1 MLLHRFIQITVVF
14 LLLASCGSET
24 LDPTAGDDP
33 TGRRKGTFALFLKD
47 GPIQAKEVWVT
58 ISEIDVHSTGAGW
71 QSFDPE
77 RETLDL
83 LKLRGGQEA
92 LLEQAQLEAGKYTQ
106 IRLRVVDG
114 YLIDLAGQR
123 CELKVPSD
131 TVKLQTKFD
140 IAAGLTTRLLL
151 DFDAEKSVHI
161 TQKGN
166 KKECLLRPVITAVSV
181 TTGS

>member
-1 MLLHRFIQITVVF
+1 MLL
-14 LLLASCGSET
+14 SCGSKT
-24 LDPTAGDDP
+24 LDPTAGDGPDA
-33 TGRRKGTFALFLKD
+33 REKGSLAIFLKD
-47 GPIQAKEVWVT
+47 APIQASEVWVT

-71 QSFDPE
+71 QSFAPE
-77 RETLDL
+77 RESLDL

-92 LLEQAQLEAGKYTQ
+92 LLEQAQLVAGKYTQ
-106 IRLRVVDG
+106 IRLRVVEG

-131 TVKLQTKFD
+131 TVKLQTQFD
-140 IAAGLTTRLLL
+140 ILAGMTTRLLL

-181 TTGS
+181 TTGN